1 MANAGTSRHYL
12 SDTADMMEH
21 DNSERIITG
30 AIIGIVIRCAIIYM
44 ALTTF

>member
-1 MANAGTSRHYL
+1 MAYARTSRHYL
-12 SDTADMMEH
+12 SYTAGMMEH

-30 AIIGIVIRCAIIYM
+30 AIIGIVILCAIIYM

>member
-1 MANAGTSRHYL
+1 
-12 SDTADMMEH
+12 MMEH

-30 AIIGIVIRCAIIYM
+30 AIIGIVILCAIIYM